1 MGSEPTKL
9 AVSTISEPITTMLLI
24 FSSFTLLA
32 SFSASETEIASNQSV
47 KTEQISVSLSANYD
61 SVWISWVTGPIG
73 LFVNFCCRGIAN
85 WLQDKAIGPQKC
97 GKCCSSWEAEISTN
111 A

>member
-24 FSSFTLLA
+24 FSSSTLLA
-32 SFSASETEIASNQSV
+32 PFSASEIEIASNHSV
-47 KTEQISVSLSANYD
+47 LPEQISVSLSANYD
-61 SVWISWVTGPIG
+61 SVWISWVTG
-73 LFVNFCCRGIAN
+73 FVEKFMNFCCRGIAN

-97 GKCCSSWEAEISTN
+97 GKCCSLWEAEISTN